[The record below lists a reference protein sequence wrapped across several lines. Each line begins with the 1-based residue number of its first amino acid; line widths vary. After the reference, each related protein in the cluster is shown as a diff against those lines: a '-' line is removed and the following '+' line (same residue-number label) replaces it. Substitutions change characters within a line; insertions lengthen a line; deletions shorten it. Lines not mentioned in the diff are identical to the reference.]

1 MKNTLPLGPIAELFS
16 ATGKKIPLK
25 EGSVPAGT
33 LAMCAGDWYC
43 LPSDAILVK
52 SYNWYE
58 FTNPS
63 NKKQNNLIDAETS
76 EYIQKIQNQPKS
88 IISTSNPY
96 SKEYEE
102 FDDVY

>member
-1 MKNTLPLGPIAELFS
+1 MRNTMPLGPIAELFS

-25 EGSVPAGT
+25 EGTIPAGT
-33 LAMCAGDWYC
+33 LAMCAGNWYC
-43 LPSDAILVK
+43 LPTDANLVN

-63 NKKQNNLIDAETS
+63 KRQNNSLDAETA
-76 EYIQKIQNQPKS
+76 EYIQKIQSQPKS
-88 IISTSNPY
+88 PISSSNPP